1 MPQASDSP
9 ESADAQQQPL
19 APGLYLVA
27 TPIGN
32 LADITLRALAAL
44 RSADLIACEDTRHT
58 QRLLQHYGI
67 STATVSYHEHN
78 EAERAAELV
87 QKLAA
92 GARVALV
99 SDAGTPGVSDPGYRV
114 VRLAIE
120 RGITVVPIPGPAA
133 FVAALV
139 ASGLATDSFRFHG
152 FLPAKSGAR
161 RSLLESLA
169 GSQQTEIFYEAPHR
183 LAEALDDVVAILGPE
198 RPVVVAREVTKIH
211 EQFLRG
217 GADAVRAAL
226 AAQGSS
232 PGEVK
237 GEITLLI
244 GRATDT
250 DTRPGY
256 SSAQLRARLQQ
267 IMAAEQLDEKAAL
280 KRLARELGM
289 GKSELYR
296 ELQRGKS

>member
-1 MPQASDSP
+1 MPHASHLP
-9 ESADAQQQPL
+9 ESADDKQQL

-32 LADITLRALAAL
+32 LADVTLRALAVL

-67 STATVSYHEHN
+67 ATATVSYHEHN

-87 QKLAA
+87 EKLAA
-92 GARVALV
+92 GARIALV
-99 SDAGTPGVSDPGYRV
+99 SDAGMPGVSDPGYRV

-120 RGITVVPIPGPAA
+120 HGVAVVPIPGPAA

-183 LAEALDDVVAILGPE
+183 LTETLDDVVAILGRE
-198 RPVVVAREVTKIH
+198 RPIVVAREVTKIH

-217 GADAVRAAL
+217 GADAVRATL

-232 PGEVK
+232 PGNVK

-244 GRATDT
+244 GRASDA
-250 DTRPGY
+250 DSRPGY

-296 ELQRGKS
+296 ELQRGK